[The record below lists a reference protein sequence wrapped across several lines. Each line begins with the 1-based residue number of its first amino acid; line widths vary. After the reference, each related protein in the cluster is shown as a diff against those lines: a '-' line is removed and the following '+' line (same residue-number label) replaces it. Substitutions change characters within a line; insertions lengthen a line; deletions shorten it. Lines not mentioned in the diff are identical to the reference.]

1 MKSIDQEILRIALP
15 SIVSNITVPLLGL
28 VDVAITGHL
37 GAAAYIGAIALGGMI
52 FNLVYWI
59 FGFLRMG
66 TSGLT
71 AQAYGKNQSLSKSP
85 LEGAVNTSEI
95 PSMGDLGGPLLWL
108 LRSQIIGLGIALALL
123 ILQVPIR
130 ELALL
135 IMQPSEEVRAF
146 TVTYFNICI
155 WGAPA
160 TLGLFGLNGWFI
172 GMQNSRIPMMIAIT
186 QNVVNIVASLC
197 FVFGLGM
204 KVEGVALGTFIAQ
217 WCGFLM
223 GALLCLRFNKKNNN
237 TFRIS
242 GKIFEREA
250 MLRFFSVNRDIFF
263 RTICMVCVM
272 MFFTSAGSWQGEVI
286 LAVNTLLMQL
296 YLLVSYIMDGF
307 ANAGEALSGKYFGAG
322 NRLALHGTIYRLFFW
337 GFLMALAFTVV
348 YVLGG
353 KPFLGL
359 LTNEPSVVAASSD
372 YVWWAY
378 LIPFVS
384 TSAFMWDGI
393 FIGLTAS
400 RQMFQSMLVAS
411 ITFFILYYLFHTT
424 FGNHGL
430 WLAFLSFLFVRGVVQ
445 TILYRIDKIG
455 FGHTV

>member
-1 MKSIDQEILRIALP
+1 MKSTDREILHIALP

-37 GAAAYIGAIALGGMI
+37 GSAAYIGAIALGGML
-52 FNLVYWI
+52 FNVVYWI

-71 AQAYGKNQSLSKSP
+71 AQALGAGKR
-85 LEGAVNTSEI
+85 EETIE
-95 PSMGDLGGPLLWL
+95 WL
-108 LRSQIIGLGIALALL
+108 LRSQTIGLGIAVALL
-123 ILQVPIR
+123 LLQVPIR

-135 IMQPSEEVRAF
+135 VMQPTEEVRAF

-172 GMQNSRIPMMIAIT
+172 GMQNSRVPMAIAIT
-186 QNVVNIVASLC
+186 QNVVNILASLC

-204 KVEGVALGTFIAQ
+204 KVEGVALGTLIAQ

-223 GALLCLRFNKKNNN
+223 GAFLCWRYVDMSLCRVFKGWKVSWKSL
-237 TFRIS
+237 FDRQS
-242 GKIFEREA
+242 
-250 MLRFFSVNRDIFF
+250 MLRFFEVNRDIFF
-263 RTICMVCVM
+263 RTICIVSVM
-272 MFFTSAGSWQGEVI
+272 LFFTSAGSWQGEVI

-296 YLLVSYIMDGF
+296 YLLVSYVMDGF
-307 ANAGEALSGKYFGAG
+307 ANAGEALSGKYYGAG
-322 NRLALHGTIYRLFFW
+322 DRSSLRLTVRRLFVW
-337 GFLMALAFTVV
+337 ATLMATGFTVV

-359 LTNEPSVVAASSD
+359 LTDEPSVVEASAD

-384 TSAFMWDGI
+384 MGAFMWDGI

-400 RQMFQSMLVAS
+400 RQMLQSMFAAAV
-411 ITFFILYYLFHTT
+411 TFFVLYYQLHPSM
-424 FGNHGL
+424 GNHGL
-430 WLAFLSFLFVRGVVQ
+430 WAAFLAFLLVRGGVQ
-445 TILYRIDKIG
+445 TWLYRRGI
-455 FGHTV
+455 

>member
-1 MKSIDQEILRIALP
+1 MKSTDREILHIALP

-37 GAAAYIGAIALGGMI
+37 GSAAYIGAIALGGML
-52 FNLVYWI
+52 FNVVYWI

-71 AQAYGKNQSLSKSP
+71 AQVLGAGKR
-85 LEGAVNTSEI
+85 EETAE
-95 PSMGDLGGPLLWL
+95 WL
-108 LRSQIIGLGIALALL
+108 LRSQTIGMGIAVALL
-123 ILQVPIR
+123 LLQVPIR

-135 IMQPSEEVRAF
+135 VMQPTEEVRAF

-172 GMQNSRIPMMIAIT
+172 GMQNSRVPMAIAIT
-186 QNVVNIVASLC
+186 QNVVNILASLC

-204 KVEGVALGTFIAQ
+204 KVEGVALGTLIAQ

-223 GALLCLRFNKKNNN
+223 GLFLCLRYVDLSLCRVFKGWKV
-237 TFRIS
+237 S
-242 GKIFEREA
+242 GKSLFDRQS
-250 MLRFFSVNRDIFF
+250 MLRFFEVNRDIFF
-263 RTICMVCVM
+263 RTICIVSVM
-272 MFFTSAGSWQGEVI
+272 LFFTSAGSWQGEVI

-296 YLLVSYIMDGF
+296 YLLVSYVMDGF
-307 ANAGEALSGKYFGAG
+307 ANAGEALSGKYYGAG
-322 NRLALHGTIYRLFFW
+322 DRSSLRLTVRRLFVW
-337 GFLMALAFTVV
+337 ATLMATGFTVV
-348 YVLGG
+348 YVFGG

-359 LTNEPSVVAASSD
+359 LTDEPSVVEASAD

-384 TSAFMWDGI
+384 MGAFMWDGI

-400 RQMFQSMLVAS
+400 RQMLQSMFAAAV
-411 ITFFILYYLFHTT
+411 TFFVLYYLLHPSL
-424 FGNHGL
+424 GNHGL
-430 WLAFLSFLFVRGVVQ
+430 WAAFLAFLLVRGGVQ
-445 TILYRIDKIG
+445 TWLYRRGI
-455 FGHTV
+455 

>member
-1 MKSIDQEILRIALP
+1 MKSIDREILHIALP

-37 GAAAYIGAIALGGMI
+37 GSAAYIGAIALGGML
-52 FNLVYWI
+52 FNVVYWI

-71 AQAYGKNQSLSKSP
+71 AQALGAGKQEETMS
-85 LEGAVNTSEI
+85 
-95 PSMGDLGGPLLWL
+95 WL
-108 LRSQIIGLGIALALL
+108 LRSQTIGLGIAVALL
-123 ILQVPIR
+123 LFQVPIR

-135 IMQPSEEVRAF
+135 VMQPTEEVRAF

-172 GMQNSRIPMMIAIT
+172 GMQNSRVPMAIAIT
-186 QNVVNIVASLC
+186 QNVVNIMASLC

-204 KVEGVALGTFIAQ
+204 KVEGVALGTLIAQ

-223 GALLCLRFNKKNNN
+223 GAFLCWRYVDVSLCRVFKGWKV
-237 TFRIS
+237 S
-242 GKIFEREA
+242 GKRLFDRQS
-250 MLRFFSVNRDIFF
+250 MLRFFEVNRDIFF
-263 RTICMVCVM
+263 RTICIVSVM
-272 MFFTSAGSWQGEVI
+272 LFFTSAGSWQGEVI

-296 YLLVSYIMDGF
+296 YLLVSYVMDGF
-307 ANAGEALSGKYFGAG
+307 ANAGEALSGKYYGAG
-322 NRLALHGTIYRLFFW
+322 DRSSLRLTVRRLFVW
-337 GFLMALAFTVV
+337 ATLMATGFTVV

-359 LTNEPSVVAASSD
+359 LTDEPSVVEASAD

-384 TSAFMWDGI
+384 MGAFMWDGI

-400 RQMFQSMLVAS
+400 RQMLQSMFAAAV
-411 ITFFILYYLFHTT
+411 TFFVLYYLLHPSLS
-424 FGNHGL
+424 NHGL
-430 WLAFLSFLFVRGVVQ
+430 WAAFLAFLLVRGGVQ
-445 TILYRIDKIG
+445 TWLYRRGI
-455 FGHTV
+455 

>member
-1 MKSIDQEILRIALP
+1 MKSIDREILHIALP

-37 GAAAYIGAIALGGMI
+37 GSAAYIGAIALGGML
-52 FNLVYWI
+52 FNVVYWI

-71 AQAYGKNQSLSKSP
+71 AQALGAGKR
-85 LEGAVNTSEI
+85 EETVE
-95 PSMGDLGGPLLWL
+95 WL
-108 LRSQIIGLGIALALL
+108 LRSQTIGMGIAVALL
-123 ILQVPIR
+123 LLQVPIR

-135 IMQPSEEVRAF
+135 VMQPTEEVRAF

-172 GMQNSRIPMMIAIT
+172 GMQNSRVPMAIAIT
-186 QNVVNIVASLC
+186 QNVVNILASLC

-204 KVEGVALGTFIAQ
+204 KVEGVALGTLIAQ

-223 GALLCLRFNKKNNN
+223 GAFLCLRYVDLPLCRVFKGRKVSWKSL
-237 TFRIS
+237 FDRQS
-242 GKIFEREA
+242 
-250 MLRFFSVNRDIFF
+250 MLRFFEVNRDIFF
-263 RTICMVCVM
+263 RTICIVSVM
-272 MFFTSAGSWQGEVI
+272 LFFTSAGSWQGEVI

-296 YLLVSYIMDGF
+296 YLLVSYVMDGF
-307 ANAGEALSGKYFGAG
+307 ANAGEALSGKYYGAG
-322 NRLALHGTIYRLFFW
+322 DRSSLRLTVRRLFVW
-337 GFLMALAFTVV
+337 ATLMATGFTVV

-353 KPFLGL
+353 RPFLGL
-359 LTNEPSVVAASSD
+359 LTDEPSVVEASAD

-384 TSAFMWDGI
+384 MGAFMWDGI

-400 RQMFQSMLVAS
+400 RQMLQSMFAAAV
-411 ITFFILYYLFHTT
+411 TFFVLYYLLNPSLA
-424 FGNHGL
+424 NHGL
-430 WLAFLSFLFVRGVVQ
+430 WAAFLAFLLVRGGVQ
-445 TILYRIDKIG
+445 TWLYRRGI
-455 FGHTV
+455 

>member
-1 MKSIDQEILRIALP
+1 MKSTDREILHIALP

-37 GAAAYIGAIALGGMI
+37 GSAAYIGAIALGGML
-52 FNLVYWI
+52 FNVVYWI

-71 AQAYGKNQSLSKSP
+71 AQALGAGKR
-85 LEGAVNTSEI
+85 EETIE
-95 PSMGDLGGPLLWL
+95 WL
-108 LRSQIIGLGIALALL
+108 LRSQTIGMGIAVALL
-123 ILQVPIR
+123 LLQVPIR

-135 IMQPSEEVRAF
+135 VMQPTEEVRAF

-160 TLGLFGLNGWFI
+160 TLGLFGLNGWFF
-172 GMQNSRIPMMIAIT
+172 GMQNSRVPMAIAIT
-186 QNVVNIVASLC
+186 QNVVNILASLC

-204 KVEGVALGTFIAQ
+204 KVEGVALGTLIAQ

-223 GALLCLRFNKKNNN
+223 GAFLCLRYVDISLCRVFKGW
-237 TFRIS
+237 TVS
-242 GKIFEREA
+242 GKSLFDRQS
-250 MLRFFSVNRDIFF
+250 MLRFFEVNRDIFF
-263 RTICMVCVM
+263 RTICIVSVM
-272 MFFTSAGSWQGEVI
+272 LFFTSAGSWQGEVI

-296 YLLVSYIMDGF
+296 YLLVSYVMDGF
-307 ANAGEALSGKYFGAG
+307 ANAGEALSGKYYGAG
-322 NRLALHGTIYRLFFW
+322 DRSSLRLTVRRLFVW
-337 GFLMALAFTVV
+337 ATLMATGFTVV

-359 LTNEPSVVAASSD
+359 LTDEPSVVEASAD

-384 TSAFMWDGI
+384 MGAFMWDGI

-400 RQMFQSMLVAS
+400 RQMLQSMFAAAV
-411 ITFFILYYLFHTT
+411 TFFVLYYLLHPSL
-424 FGNHGL
+424 GNHGL
-430 WLAFLSFLFVRGVVQ
+430 WAAFLAFLLVRGGVQ
-445 TILYRIDKIG
+445 TWLYRRGI
-455 FGHTV
+455 

>member
-1 MKSIDQEILRIALP
+1 MKSTDREILHIVLP

-37 GAAAYIGAIALGGMI
+37 GSAAYIGAIALGGML
-52 FNLVYWI
+52 FNVVYWI

-71 AQAYGKNQSLSKSP
+71 AQALGAGKR
-85 LEGAVNTSEI
+85 EETVE
-95 PSMGDLGGPLLWL
+95 WL
-108 LRSQIIGLGIALALL
+108 LRSQTIGLGIAVALL
-123 ILQVPIR
+123 LLQVPIR

-135 IMQPSEEVRAF
+135 VMQPTEEVRAF

-172 GMQNSRIPMMIAIT
+172 GMQNSRVPMAIAIT
-186 QNVVNIVASLC
+186 QNVVNILASLC

-204 KVEGVALGTFIAQ
+204 KVEGVALGTLIAQ

-223 GALLCLRFNKKNNN
+223 GLFLCLRYVDLSLCRVFKGWKVSWKSL
-237 TFRIS
+237 FDRQS
-242 GKIFEREA
+242 
-250 MLRFFSVNRDIFF
+250 MLRFFEVNRDIFF
-263 RTICMVCVM
+263 RTICIVSVM
-272 MFFTSAGSWQGEVI
+272 LFFTSAGSWQGEVI

-296 YLLVSYIMDGF
+296 YLLVSYVMDGF
-307 ANAGEALSGKYFGAG
+307 ANAGEALSGKYYGAG
-322 NRLALHGTIYRLFFW
+322 DRSSLRLTVRRLFVW
-337 GFLMALAFTVV
+337 ATLMATGFTVV

-359 LTNEPSVVAASSD
+359 LTDEPSVVEASAD

-384 TSAFMWDGI
+384 MGAFMWDGI

-400 RQMFQSMLVAS
+400 RQMLQSMFAAAV
-411 ITFFILYYLFHTT
+411 TFFVLYYLLHPSL
-424 FGNHGL
+424 GNHGL
-430 WLAFLSFLFVRGVVQ
+430 WAAFLAFLLVRGGVQ
-445 TILYRIDKIG
+445 TWLYRRGI
-455 FGHTV
+455 

>member
-71 AQAYGKNQSLSKSP
+71 AQAYGKKSP
-85 LEGAVNTSEI
+85 YG
-95 PSMGDLGGPLLWL
+95 GDLGGLLLWL
-108 LRSQIIGLGIALALL
+108 FRSQVIGWGIALALL
-123 ILQVPIR
+123 LLQWPIR

-135 IMQPSEEVRAF
+135 IMQPTDEVRAL

-172 GMQNSRIPMMIAIT
+172 GMQNSRIPMVIAIT
-186 QNVVNIVASLC
+186 QNVVNIMASLC

-204 KVEGVALGTFIAQ
+204 KVEGVALGTLIAQ
-217 WCGFLM
+217 WCGYLM
-223 GALLCLRFNKKNNN
+223 GLFLCLCFVDKSL
-237 TFRIS
+237 FRI
-242 GKIFEREA
+242 FEGQTVSWKSLFDRES
-250 MLRFFSVNRDIFF
+250 MLRFFEVNRDIFF
-263 RTICMVCVM
+263 RTVCMVCVM

-296 YLLVSYIMDGF
+296 YLMVSYVMDGF
-307 ANAGEALSGKYFGAG
+307 ANAGEAMSGKYFGAG
-322 NRLALHGTIYRLFFW
+322 NRQSLRDTIRHIFIWGGTLAV
-337 GFLMALAFTVV
+337 AFTIV
-348 YVLGG
+348 YVVGG

-359 LTNEPSVVAASSD
+359 LTDEPSVVTASSD

-378 LIPFVS
+378 LMPLIS
-384 TSAFMWDGI
+384 MAAFMWDGI

-400 RQMFQSMLVAS
+400 RQMLQSMFVAAV
-411 ITFFILYYLFHTT
+411 TFFVLYYLLQPSL
-424 FGNHGL
+424 GNHGL
-430 WLAFLSFLFVRGVVQ
+430 WAAFLGFLFVRGLVQ
-445 TILYRIDKIG
+445 TMICPSMRRQIPDRHQG
-455 FGHTV
+455 

>member
-1 MKSIDQEILRIALP
+1 MKSTDREILHIALP

-37 GAAAYIGAIALGGMI
+37 GSAAYIGAIALGGML
-52 FNLVYWI
+52 FNVVYWI

-71 AQAYGKNQSLSKSP
+71 AQALGAGKR
-85 LEGAVNTSEI
+85 EETIE
-95 PSMGDLGGPLLWL
+95 WL
-108 LRSQIIGLGIALALL
+108 LRSQTIGLGIAVALL
-123 ILQVPIR
+123 LLQVPIR

-135 IMQPSEEVRAF
+135 VMQPTEEVRAF

-172 GMQNSRIPMMIAIT
+172 GMQNSRVPMAIAIT
-186 QNVVNIVASLC
+186 QNVVNILASLC

-204 KVEGVALGTFIAQ
+204 KVEGVALGTLIAQ

-223 GALLCLRFNKKNNN
+223 GAFLCWRYVDMSLCRVFKGWKVSWKSL
-237 TFRIS
+237 FDRQS
-242 GKIFEREA
+242 
-250 MLRFFSVNRDIFF
+250 MLRFFEVNRDIFF
-263 RTICMVCVM
+263 RTICIVSVM
-272 MFFTSAGSWQGEVI
+272 LFFTSAGSWQGEVI

-296 YLLVSYIMDGF
+296 YLLVSYVMDGF
-307 ANAGEALSGKYFGAG
+307 ANAGEALSGKYYGAG
-322 NRLALHGTIYRLFFW
+322 DRSSLRLTVRRLFVW
-337 GFLMALAFTVV
+337 ATLMATGFTVV

-353 KPFLGL
+353 RPFLGL
-359 LTNEPSVVAASSD
+359 LTDEPSVVEASAD

-384 TSAFMWDGI
+384 MGAFMWDGI

-400 RQMFQSMLVAS
+400 RQMLQSMFAAAV
-411 ITFFILYYLFHTT
+411 TFFVLYYLLHPSL
-424 FGNHGL
+424 GNHGL
-430 WLAFLSFLFVRGVVQ
+430 WAAFLAFLLVRGGVQ
-445 TILYRIDKIG
+445 TWLYRRGI
-455 FGHTV
+455 

>member
-1 MKSIDQEILRIALP
+1 MKSIDREILHIALP
-15 SIVSNITVPLLGL
+15 SIVSNISVPLLGL

-37 GAAAYIGAIALGGMI
+37 GSAAYIGAIALGGML
-52 FNLVYWI
+52 FNVVYWI

-71 AQAYGKNQSLSKSP
+71 AQALGAGKREETMS
-85 LEGAVNTSEI
+85 
-95 PSMGDLGGPLLWL
+95 WL
-108 LRSQIIGLGIALALL
+108 LRSQTIGMGIAVALL
-123 ILQVPIR
+123 LLQVPIR

-135 IMQPSEEVRAF
+135 VMQPTEEVRAF

-172 GMQNSRIPMMIAIT
+172 GMQNSRVPMAIAIT
-186 QNVVNIVASLC
+186 QNVVNILASLC

-204 KVEGVALGTFIAQ
+204 KVEGVALGTLIAQ

-223 GALLCLRFNKKNNN
+223 GLFLCLRYVDLSLCRVFKGWKV
-237 TFRIS
+237 S
-242 GKIFEREA
+242 GKSLFDRQS
-250 MLRFFSVNRDIFF
+250 MLRFFEVNRDIFF
-263 RTICMVCVM
+263 RTICIVSVM
-272 MFFTSAGSWQGEVI
+272 LFFTSAGSWQGEVI

-296 YLLVSYIMDGF
+296 YLLVSYVMDGF
-307 ANAGEALSGKYFGAG
+307 ANAGEALSGKYYGAG
-322 NRLALHGTIYRLFFW
+322 DRSSLRLTVRRLFVW
-337 GFLMALAFTVV
+337 ATLMATGFTVV

-359 LTNEPSVVAASSD
+359 LTDEPSVVEASAD

-384 TSAFMWDGI
+384 MGAFMWDGI

-400 RQMFQSMLVAS
+400 RQMLQSMFAAAV
-411 ITFFILYYLFHTT
+411 TFFVLYYLLHPSL
-424 FGNHGL
+424 GNHGL
-430 WLAFLSFLFVRGVVQ
+430 WAAFLAFLLVRGGVQ
-445 TILYRIDKIG
+445 TWLYRRGI
-455 FGHTV
+455 

>member
-1 MKSIDQEILRIALP
+1 MKSTDREILHIALP

-37 GAAAYIGAIALGGMI
+37 GSAAYIGAIALGGML
-52 FNLVYWI
+52 FNVVYWI

-71 AQAYGKNQSLSKSP
+71 AQALGAGKR
-85 LEGAVNTSEI
+85 EETIE
-95 PSMGDLGGPLLWL
+95 WL
-108 LRSQIIGLGIALALL
+108 LRSQTIGMGIAVALL
-123 ILQVPIR
+123 LLQVPIR

-135 IMQPSEEVRAF
+135 VMQPTEEVRAF

-172 GMQNSRIPMMIAIT
+172 GMQNSRVPMAIAIT
-186 QNVVNIVASLC
+186 QNVVNILASLC

-204 KVEGVALGTFIAQ
+204 KVEGVALGTLIAQ

-223 GALLCLRFNKKNNN
+223 GLFLCLRYVDISL
-237 TFRIS
+237 FRMFKGRAVS
-242 GKIFEREA
+242 GKSLFDRQS
-250 MLRFFSVNRDIFF
+250 MLRFFEVNRDIFF
-263 RTICMVCVM
+263 RTICIVSVM
-272 MFFTSAGSWQGEVI
+272 LFFTSAGSWQGEVI

-296 YLLVSYIMDGF
+296 YLLVSYVMDGF
-307 ANAGEALSGKYFGAG
+307 ANAGEALSGKYYGAG
-322 NRLALHGTIYRLFFW
+322 DRSSLRLTVRRLFVW
-337 GFLMALAFTVV
+337 ATLMATGFTVV

-359 LTNEPSVVAASSD
+359 LTDEPSVVEASAD

-384 TSAFMWDGI
+384 MGAFMWDGI

-400 RQMFQSMLVAS
+400 RQMLQSMFAAAV
-411 ITFFILYYLFHTT
+411 TFFVLYYLLHPSL
-424 FGNHGL
+424 GNHGL
-430 WLAFLSFLFVRGVVQ
+430 WAAFLAFLLVRGWVQ
-445 TILYRIDKIG
+445 TWLYRRGI
-455 FGHTV
+455 

>member
-1 MKSIDQEILRIALP
+1 MKSTDREILHIALP

-37 GAAAYIGAIALGGMI
+37 GSAAYIGAIALGGML
-52 FNLVYWI
+52 FNVVYWI

-71 AQAYGKNQSLSKSP
+71 AQALGAGKR
-85 LEGAVNTSEI
+85 EETIE
-95 PSMGDLGGPLLWL
+95 WL
-108 LRSQIIGLGIALALL
+108 LRSQTIGMGIAVALL
-123 ILQVPIR
+123 LLQVPIR

-135 IMQPSEEVRAF
+135 VMQPTEEVRAF

-172 GMQNSRIPMMIAIT
+172 GMQNSRVPMAIAIT
-186 QNVVNIVASLC
+186 QNVVNILASLC

-204 KVEGVALGTFIAQ
+204 KVEGVALGTLIAQ

-223 GALLCLRFNKKNNN
+223 GAFLCLRYVDLPLCRVLKGWKVSWKSLFD
-237 TFRIS
+237 RQS
-242 GKIFEREA
+242 
-250 MLRFFSVNRDIFF
+250 MLRFFEVNRDIFF
-263 RTICMVCVM
+263 RTICIVSVM
-272 MFFTSAGSWQGEVI
+272 LFFTSAGSWQGEVI

-296 YLLVSYIMDGF
+296 YLLVSYVMDGF
-307 ANAGEALSGKYFGAG
+307 ANAGEALSGKYYGAG
-322 NRLALHGTIYRLFFW
+322 DRSSLRLTVRRLFVW
-337 GFLMALAFTVV
+337 AMMMATGFTVV

-353 KPFLGL
+353 RPFLGL
-359 LTNEPSVVAASSD
+359 LTDEPSVVEASAD

-378 LIPFVS
+378 LLPFVS
-384 TSAFMWDGI
+384 MGAFMWDGI

-400 RQMFQSMLVAS
+400 RQMLQSMFVAAV
-411 ITFFILYYLFHTT
+411 TFFVLYYLLHPSL
-424 FGNHGL
+424 GNHGL
-430 WLAFLSFLFVRGVVQ
+430 WAAFLAFLLVRGGVQ
-445 TILYRIDKIG
+445 TWLYRRGI
-455 FGHTV
+455 

>member
-1 MKSIDQEILRIALP
+1 MKSIDREILHIALP

-37 GAAAYIGAIALGGMI
+37 GSAAYIGAIALGGML
-52 FNLVYWI
+52 FNVVYWI

-71 AQAYGKNQSLSKSP
+71 AQALGAGKR
-85 LEGAVNTSEI
+85 EET
-95 PSMGDLGGPLLWL
+95 MRWL
-108 LRSQIIGLGIALALL
+108 LRSQAIGMGIAVALL
-123 ILQVPIR
+123 LLQVPIR

-135 IMQPSEEVRAF
+135 VMQPTAEVRAF

-160 TLGLFGLNGWFI
+160 MLGLFGLNGWFI
-172 GMQNSRIPMMIAIT
+172 GMQNSRVPMAIAIT
-186 QNVVNIVASLC
+186 QNVVNILASLC

-204 KVEGVALGTFIAQ
+204 KVEGVALGTLIAQ

-223 GALLCLRFNKKNNN
+223 GLFLC
-237 TFRIS
+237 FRYADLS
-242 GKIFEREA
+242 LCRVFKGRTDFGKSLFDRQS
-250 MLRFFSVNRDIFF
+250 MLRFFEVNRDIFF
-263 RTICMVCVM
+263 RTICIVSVM
-272 MFFTSAGSWQGEVI
+272 LFFTSAGSWQGEVI

-307 ANAGEALSGKYFGAG
+307 ANAGEALSGKYYGAG
-322 NRLALHGTIYRLFFW
+322 DRSSLQLTVRRMFVWATM
-337 GFLMALAFTVV
+337 MATGFTVV

-359 LTNEPSVVAASSD
+359 LTDEPSVVEASAE

-384 TSAFMWDGI
+384 MGAFMWDGI

-400 RQMFQSMLVAS
+400 RQMLQSMFVAAV
-411 ITFFILYYLFHTT
+411 TFFVLYYLLHPHL
-424 FGNHGL
+424 GNHGL
-430 WLAFLSFLFVRGVVQ
+430 WAAFLAFLLVRGGVQ
-445 TILYRIDKIG
+445 AWLYRRGI
-455 FGHTV
+455 

>member
-1 MKSIDQEILRIALP
+1 MKSTDREILHIALP

-37 GAAAYIGAIALGGMI
+37 GSAAYIGAIALGGML
-52 FNLVYWI
+52 FNVVYWI

-71 AQAYGKNQSLSKSP
+71 AQALGAGKR
-85 LEGAVNTSEI
+85 EETIE
-95 PSMGDLGGPLLWL
+95 WL
-108 LRSQIIGLGIALALL
+108 LRSQTIGLGIAVALL
-123 ILQVPIR
+123 LLQVPIR

-135 IMQPSEEVRAF
+135 VMQPTEEVRAF

-172 GMQNSRIPMMIAIT
+172 GMQNSRVPMAIAIT
-186 QNVVNIVASLC
+186 QNVVNILASLC

-204 KVEGVALGTFIAQ
+204 KVEGVALGTLIAQ

-223 GALLCLRFNKKNNN
+223 GAFLCLRYVDLPLCRVFKDWKVSWKSL
-237 TFRIS
+237 FDRQS
-242 GKIFEREA
+242 
-250 MLRFFSVNRDIFF
+250 MLRFFEVNRDIFF
-263 RTICMVCVM
+263 RTICIVSVM
-272 MFFTSAGSWQGEVI
+272 LFFTSAGSWQGEVI

-296 YLLVSYIMDGF
+296 YLLVSYVMDGF
-307 ANAGEALSGKYFGAG
+307 ANAGEALSGKYYGAG
-322 NRLALHGTIYRLFFW
+322 DRSSLRLTVRRLFVW
-337 GFLMALAFTVV
+337 ATLMATGFTVV

-359 LTNEPSVVAASSD
+359 LTDEPSVVEASAD

-384 TSAFMWDGI
+384 MGAFMWDGI

-400 RQMFQSMLVAS
+400 RQMLQSMFAAAV
-411 ITFFILYYLFHTT
+411 TFFVLYYLLHPSL
-424 FGNHGL
+424 GNHGL
-430 WLAFLSFLFVRGVVQ
+430 WAAFLAFLLVRGGVQ
-445 TILYRIDKIG
+445 TWLYRRGI
-455 FGHTV
+455 

>member
-1 MKSIDQEILRIALP
+1 MKSTDREILHIALP

-37 GAAAYIGAIALGGMI
+37 GSAAYIGAIALGGML
-52 FNLVYWI
+52 FNVVYWI

-71 AQAYGKNQSLSKSP
+71 AQALGAGKR
-85 LEGAVNTSEI
+85 EETIE
-95 PSMGDLGGPLLWL
+95 WL
-108 LRSQIIGLGIALALL
+108 LRSQTIGMGIAVALL
-123 ILQVPIR
+123 LLQVPIR

-135 IMQPSEEVRAF
+135 VMQPTEEVRAF

-172 GMQNSRIPMMIAIT
+172 GMQNSRVPMAIAIT
-186 QNVVNIVASLC
+186 QNV
-197 FVFGLGM
+197 
-204 KVEGVALGTFIAQ
+204 GVALGTLIAQ

-223 GALLCLRFNKKNNN
+223 GVFLCLRYVDMSLCRVFKGWKVSWKRL
-237 TFRIS
+237 FDRQS
-242 GKIFEREA
+242 
-250 MLRFFSVNRDIFF
+250 MLRFFEVNRDIFL
-263 RTICMVCVM
+263 RTICIVSVM
-272 MFFTSAGSWQGEVI
+272 LFFTSAGSWQGEVI

-296 YLLVSYIMDGF
+296 YLLVSYVMDGF
-307 ANAGEALSGKYFGAG
+307 ANAGEALSGKYYGAG
-322 NRLALHGTIYRLFFW
+322 DRSSLRLTVRRLFVW
-337 GFLMALAFTVV
+337 ATLMATGFTVV

-359 LTNEPSVVAASSD
+359 LTDEPSVVEASAD

-384 TSAFMWDGI
+384 MGAFMWDGI

-400 RQMFQSMLVAS
+400 RQMLQSMFAAAV
-411 ITFFILYYLFHTT
+411 TFFVLYYLLHPSL
-424 FGNHGL
+424 GNHGL
-430 WLAFLSFLFVRGVVQ
+430 WAAFLAFLLVRGGVQ
-445 TILYRIDKIG
+445 TWLYRRGI
-455 FGHTV
+455 

>member
-1 MKSIDQEILRIALP
+1 MKSTDREILHIALP

-37 GAAAYIGAIALGGMI
+37 GSAAYIGAIALGGML
-52 FNLVYWI
+52 FNVVYWI

-71 AQAYGKNQSLSKSP
+71 AQALGAGKR
-85 LEGAVNTSEI
+85 EETIE
-95 PSMGDLGGPLLWL
+95 WL
-108 LRSQIIGLGIALALL
+108 LRSQTIGMGIAVALL
-123 ILQVPIR
+123 LLQVPIR

-135 IMQPSEEVRAF
+135 VMQPTEEVRAF

-172 GMQNSRIPMMIAIT
+172 GMQNSRVPMAIAIT
-186 QNVVNIVASLC
+186 QNVVNILASLC

-204 KVEGVALGTFIAQ
+204 KVEGVALGTLIAQ

-223 GALLCLRFNKKNNN
+223 GVFLCLRYVDLSLCRVFKGWKVSWKSL
-237 TFRIS
+237 FDRQS
-242 GKIFEREA
+242 
-250 MLRFFSVNRDIFF
+250 MLRFFEVNRDIFF
-263 RTICMVCVM
+263 RTICIVSVM
-272 MFFTSAGSWQGEVI
+272 LFFTSAGSWQGEVI

-296 YLLVSYIMDGF
+296 YLLVSYVMDGF
-307 ANAGEALSGKYFGAG
+307 ANAGEALSGKYYGAG
-322 NRLALHGTIYRLFFW
+322 DRSSLRLTVRRLFVW
-337 GFLMALAFTVV
+337 ATLMATGFTVV

-359 LTNEPSVVAASSD
+359 LTDEPSVVEASAD

-384 TSAFMWDGI
+384 MGAFMWDGI

-400 RQMFQSMLVAS
+400 RQMLQSMFAAAV
-411 ITFFILYYLFHTT
+411 TFFVLYYLLHPSL
-424 FGNHGL
+424 GNHGL
-430 WLAFLSFLFVRGVVQ
+430 WAAFLAFLLVRGGVQ
-445 TILYRIDKIG
+445 TWLYRRGI
-455 FGHTV
+455 

>member
-1 MKSIDQEILRIALP
+1 MKSIDREILHIALP

-37 GAAAYIGAIALGGMI
+37 GSAAYIGAIALGGML
-52 FNLVYWI
+52 FNVVYWI

-66 TSGLT
+66 SSGLT
-71 AQAYGKNQSLSKSP
+71 AQALGAGKR
-85 LEGAVNTSEI
+85 EEAIE
-95 PSMGDLGGPLLWL
+95 WL
-108 LRSQIIGLGIALALL
+108 LRSQTIGMGISVALL
-123 ILQVPIR
+123 LLQVPIR

-135 IMQPSEEVRAF
+135 VMQPTEEVRAF

-172 GMQNSRIPMMIAIT
+172 GMQNSRVPMAIAIT
-186 QNVVNIVASLC
+186 QNVVNILASLC

-204 KVEGVALGTFIAQ
+204 KVEGVALGTLIAQ

-223 GALLCLRFNKKNNN
+223 GVFLCLRYVDLSLCRVFKGWKV
-237 TFRIS
+237 S
-242 GKIFEREA
+242 GKSLFDRQS
-250 MLRFFSVNRDIFF
+250 MLRFFEVNRDIFF
-263 RTICMVCVM
+263 RTICIVSVM
-272 MFFTSAGSWQGEVI
+272 LFFTSAGSWQGEVI

-296 YLLVSYIMDGF
+296 YLLVSYVMDGF
-307 ANAGEALSGKYFGAG
+307 ANAGEALSGKYYGADD
-322 NRLALHGTIYRLFFW
+322 RSSLQLTIRRLFVW
-337 GFLMALAFTVV
+337 AMMMATGFTVV

-359 LTNEPSVVAASSD
+359 LTDEPSVVEASAD

-384 TSAFMWDGI
+384 MGAFMWDGI

-400 RQMFQSMLVAS
+400 RQMLQSMFAAAV
-411 ITFFILYYLFHTT
+411 TFFVLYYLLHPSL
-424 FGNHGL
+424 GNHGL
-430 WLAFLSFLFVRGVVQ
+430 WAAFLAFLLVRGVVQ
-445 TILYRIDKIG
+445 TWLYRRGI
-455 FGHTV
+455 

>member
-1 MKSIDQEILRIALP
+1 MKSTDREILHIALP

-37 GAAAYIGAIALGGMI
+37 GSAAYIGAIALGGML
-52 FNLVYWI
+52 FNVVYWI

-71 AQAYGKNQSLSKSP
+71 AQALGAGKR
-85 LEGAVNTSEI
+85 EETIE
-95 PSMGDLGGPLLWL
+95 WL
-108 LRSQIIGLGIALALL
+108 LRSQTIGLGIAVALL
-123 ILQVPIR
+123 LLQVPIR

-135 IMQPSEEVRAF
+135 VMQPTEEVRAF

-172 GMQNSRIPMMIAIT
+172 GMQNSRVPMAIAIT
-186 QNVVNIVASLC
+186 QNVVNILASLC

-204 KVEGVALGTFIAQ
+204 KVEGVALGTLIAQ

-223 GALLCLRFNKKNNN
+223 GVILCLRYVDMSL
-237 TFRIS
+237 FRLFKGRTVS
-242 GKIFEREA
+242 GKSLFDRQS
-250 MLRFFSVNRDIFF
+250 MLRFFEVNRDIFF
-263 RTICMVCVM
+263 RTICIVSVM
-272 MFFTSAGSWQGEVI
+272 LFFTSAGSWQGEVI

-296 YLLVSYIMDGF
+296 YLLVSYVMDGF
-307 ANAGEALSGKYFGAG
+307 ANAGEALSGKYYGAG
-322 NRLALHGTIYRLFFW
+322 DRSSLRLTVRRLFVW
-337 GFLMALAFTVV
+337 ATLMATGFTVV

-359 LTNEPSVVAASSD
+359 LTDEPSVVEASAD

-384 TSAFMWDGI
+384 MGAFMWDGI

-400 RQMFQSMLVAS
+400 RQMLQSMFAAAV
-411 ITFFILYYLFHTT
+411 TFFVLYYLLHPSL
-424 FGNHGL
+424 GNHGL
-430 WLAFLSFLFVRGVVQ
+430 WAAFLAFLLVRGGVQ
-445 TILYRIDKIG
+445 TWLYRRGI
-455 FGHTV
+455 

>member
-1 MKSIDQEILRIALP
+1 MKSIDREILHIALP

-37 GAAAYIGAIALGGMI
+37 GSAAYIGAIALGGML
-52 FNLVYWI
+52 FNVVYWI

-71 AQAYGKNQSLSKSP
+71 AQALGAGKR
-85 LEGAVNTSEI
+85 EETIE
-95 PSMGDLGGPLLWL
+95 WL
-108 LRSQIIGLGIALALL
+108 LRSQTIGLGIAVALL
-123 ILQVPIR
+123 LLQVPIR

-135 IMQPSEEVRAF
+135 VMQPTEEVRAF

-160 TLGLFGLNGWFI
+160 TLGLFGLSGWFI
-172 GMQNSRIPMMIAIT
+172 GMQNSRVPMAIAIT
-186 QNVVNIVASLC
+186 QNVVNILASLC

-204 KVEGVALGTFIAQ
+204 KVEGVALGTLIAQ

-223 GALLCLRFNKKNNN
+223 GVFLCLRYVDMSLCRVFKGWKVSWKSL
-237 TFRIS
+237 FDRQS
-242 GKIFEREA
+242 
-250 MLRFFSVNRDIFF
+250 MLRFFEVNRDIFF
-263 RTICMVCVM
+263 RTICIVSVM
-272 MFFTSAGSWQGEVI
+272 LFFTSAGSWQGEVI

-296 YLLVSYIMDGF
+296 YLLVSYVMDGF
-307 ANAGEALSGKYFGAG
+307 ANAGEALSGKYYGAG
-322 NRLALHGTIYRLFFW
+322 DRSSLRLTVRRLFVW
-337 GFLMALAFTVV
+337 ATLMATGFTVV

-359 LTNEPSVVAASSD
+359 LTDEPSVVEASAD

-384 TSAFMWDGI
+384 MGAFMWDGI

-400 RQMFQSMLVAS
+400 RQMLQSMFAAAV
-411 ITFFILYYLFHTT
+411 TFFVLYYLLHPSL
-424 FGNHGL
+424 GNHGL
-430 WLAFLSFLFVRGVVQ
+430 WAAFLAFLLVRGGVQ
-445 TILYRIDKIG
+445 TWLYRRGI
-455 FGHTV
+455 

>member
-1 MKSIDQEILRIALP
+1 MKSIDREILHIALP

-37 GAAAYIGAIALGGMI
+37 GSAAYIGAIALGGML
-52 FNLVYWI
+52 FNVVYWI

-71 AQAYGKNQSLSKSP
+71 AQALGAGKR
-85 LEGAVNTSEI
+85 EETIE
-95 PSMGDLGGPLLWL
+95 WL
-108 LRSQIIGLGIALALL
+108 LRSQTIGMGIAVALL
-123 ILQVPIR
+123 LLQVPIR

-135 IMQPSEEVRAF
+135 VMQPTEEVRAF

-172 GMQNSRIPMMIAIT
+172 GMQNSRVPMAIAIT
-186 QNVVNIVASLC
+186 QNVVNILASLC

-204 KVEGVALGTFIAQ
+204 KVEGVALGTLIAQ

-223 GALLCLRFNKKNNN
+223 GAFLCLRYVDLPLCRVFKGWTVSWKSL
-237 TFRIS
+237 FDRQS
-242 GKIFEREA
+242 
-250 MLRFFSVNRDIFF
+250 MLRFFEVNRDIFF
-263 RTICMVCVM
+263 RTICIVSVM
-272 MFFTSAGSWQGEVI
+272 LFFTSAGSWQGEVI

-296 YLLVSYIMDGF
+296 YLLVSYVMDGF
-307 ANAGEALSGKYFGAG
+307 ANAGEALSGKYYGAG
-322 NRLALHGTIYRLFFW
+322 DRSSLRLTVRRLFVW
-337 GFLMALAFTVV
+337 ATMMATGFTVV

-353 KPFLGL
+353 RPFLGL
-359 LTNEPSVVAASSD
+359 LTDEPSVVEASAD

-384 TSAFMWDGI
+384 MGAFMWDGI

-400 RQMFQSMLVAS
+400 RQMLQSMFAAAV
-411 ITFFILYYLFHTT
+411 TFFVLYYLLHPSL
-424 FGNHGL
+424 GNHGL
-430 WLAFLSFLFVRGVVQ
+430 WAAFLAFLLVRGGVQ
-445 TILYRIDKIG
+445 TWLYRRGI
-455 FGHTV
+455 

>member
-1 MKSIDQEILRIALP
+1 MKPIDKEILSIALP

-37 GAAAYIGAIALGGMI
+37 GSAAYIGAIALGGML
-52 FNLVYWI
+52 FNVVYWI

-71 AQAYGKNQSLSKSP
+71 AQALGAGKR
-85 LEGAVNTSEI
+85 EETAE
-95 PSMGDLGGPLLWL
+95 WL
-108 LRSQIIGLGIALALL
+108 LRSQTIGMGIAVALL
-123 ILQVPIR
+123 LLQVPIR

-135 IMQPSEEVRAF
+135 VMQPTEEVRAF

-172 GMQNSRIPMMIAIT
+172 GMQNSRVPMAIAIT
-186 QNVVNIVASLC
+186 QNVVNILASLC

-204 KVEGVALGTFIAQ
+204 KVEGVALGTLIAQ

-223 GALLCLRFNKKNNN
+223 GAFLCLRYVDLPLCRVFKGW
-237 TFRIS
+237 TVS
-242 GKIFEREA
+242 GKSLFDRQS
-250 MLRFFSVNRDIFF
+250 MLRFFEVNRDIFF
-263 RTICMVCVM
+263 RTICIVSVM
-272 MFFTSAGSWQGEVI
+272 LFFTSAGSWQGEVI

-296 YLLVSYIMDGF
+296 YLLVSYVMDGF
-307 ANAGEALSGKYFGAG
+307 ANAGEALSGKYYGAG
-322 NRLALHGTIYRLFFW
+322 DRSSLRLTVRRLFVW
-337 GFLMALAFTVV
+337 ATLMATGFTVV

-359 LTNEPSVVAASSD
+359 LTDEPSVVEASAD

-384 TSAFMWDGI
+384 MGAFMWDGI

-400 RQMFQSMLVAS
+400 RQMLQSMFAAAV
-411 ITFFILYYLFHTT
+411 TFFVLYYLLHPSL
-424 FGNHGL
+424 GNHGL
-430 WLAFLSFLFVRGVVQ
+430 WAAFLAFLLVRGGVQ
-445 TILYRIDKIG
+445 TWLYRRGI
-455 FGHTV
+455 

>member
-1 MKSIDQEILRIALP
+1 MKSIDREILHIALP

-37 GAAAYIGAIALGGMI
+37 GSAAYIGAIALGGML
-52 FNLVYWI
+52 FNVVYWI

-71 AQAYGKNQSLSKSP
+71 AQALGAGKR
-85 LEGAVNTSEI
+85 EETIE
-95 PSMGDLGGPLLWL
+95 WL
-108 LRSQIIGLGIALALL
+108 LRSQTIGMGIAVALL
-123 ILQVPIR
+123 LLQVPIR

-135 IMQPSEEVRAF
+135 VMQPTEEVRAF

-172 GMQNSRIPMMIAIT
+172 GMQNSRVPMAIAIT
-186 QNVVNIVASLC
+186 QNVVNILASLC

-204 KVEGVALGTFIAQ
+204 KVEGVALGTLIAQ

-223 GALLCLRFNKKNNN
+223 GAFMCWRYVDVSLCRVFKGWKV
-237 TFRIS
+237 S
-242 GKIFEREA
+242 GKSLFDRQS
-250 MLRFFSVNRDIFF
+250 MLRFFEVNRDIFF
-263 RTICMVCVM
+263 RTICIVSVM
-272 MFFTSAGSWQGEVI
+272 LFFTSAGSWQGEVI

-296 YLLVSYIMDGF
+296 YLLVSYVMDGF
-307 ANAGEALSGKYFGAG
+307 ANAGEALSGKYYGAG
-322 NRLALHGTIYRLFFW
+322 DRSSLRLTVRRLFVW
-337 GFLMALAFTVV
+337 ATLMATGFTVV
-348 YVLGG
+348 YVFWG

-359 LTNEPSVVAASSD
+359 LTDEPSVVEASAD

-384 TSAFMWDGI
+384 MGAFMWDGI

-400 RQMFQSMLVAS
+400 RQMLQSMFAAAV
-411 ITFFILYYLFHTT
+411 TFFVLYYLLHPSL
-424 FGNHGL
+424 GNHGL
-430 WLAFLSFLFVRGVVQ
+430 WAAFLAFLLVRGGVQ
-445 TILYRIDKIG
+445 TWLYRRGI
-455 FGHTV
+455 

>member
-1 MKSIDQEILRIALP
+1 MKSIDREILHIALP

-37 GAAAYIGAIALGGMI
+37 GSAAYIGAIALGGML
-52 FNLVYWI
+52 FNVVYWI

-71 AQAYGKNQSLSKSP
+71 AQALGAGKR
-85 LEGAVNTSEI
+85 EETIE
-95 PSMGDLGGPLLWL
+95 WL
-108 LRSQIIGLGIALALL
+108 LRSQTIGMGIAVALL
-123 ILQVPIR
+123 LLQVPIR

-135 IMQPSEEVRAF
+135 VMQPTEEVRAF

-172 GMQNSRIPMMIAIT
+172 GMQNSRVPMAIAIT
-186 QNVVNIVASLC
+186 QNVVNILASLC

-204 KVEGVALGTFIAQ
+204 KVEGVALGTLIAQ

-223 GALLCLRFNKKNNN
+223 GLFLCLRYVDMSLCRVFKGWKVSWKSL
-237 TFRIS
+237 FDRQS
-242 GKIFEREA
+242 
-250 MLRFFSVNRDIFF
+250 MLRFFEVNRDIFF
-263 RTICMVCVM
+263 RTICIVSVM
-272 MFFTSAGSWQGEVI
+272 LFFTSAGSWQGEVI

-296 YLLVSYIMDGF
+296 YLLVSYVMDGF
-307 ANAGEALSGKYFGAG
+307 ANAGEALSGKYYGAG
-322 NRLALHGTIYRLFFW
+322 DRFSLRLTVRRLFVW
-337 GFLMALAFTVV
+337 ATLMATGFTAV
-348 YVLGG
+348 YVFGG
-353 KPFLGL
+353 RPFLGL
-359 LTNEPSVVAASSD
+359 LTDEPSVVEASAD

-384 TSAFMWDGI
+384 MGAFMWDGI

-400 RQMFQSMLVAS
+400 RQMLQSMFAAAV
-411 ITFFILYYLFHTT
+411 TFFVLYYLLYPSL
-424 FGNHGL
+424 GNHGL
-430 WLAFLSFLFVRGVVQ
+430 WAAFLAFLLVRGGVQ
-445 TILYRIDKIG
+445 TWLYRRGI
-455 FGHTV
+455 

>member
-1 MKSIDQEILRIALP
+1 MKPINREILHIALP

-37 GAAAYIGAIALGGMI
+37 GSAAYVGAIAIGGML
-52 FNLVYWI
+52 FNVVYWI
-59 FGFLRMG
+59 FAFLRMG

-71 AQAYGKNQSLSKSP
+71 SQALGAGKHEDTL
-85 LEGAVNTSEI
+85 
-95 PSMGDLGGPLLWL
+95 MWL
-108 LRSQIIGLGIALALL
+108 LRSQVLGLSIALLL
-123 ILQVPIR
+123 LLLQVPIR

-135 IMQPSEEVRAF
+135 VMQPTEEIR
-146 TVTYFNICI
+146 TLTITYYNICI

-172 GMQNSRIPMMIAIT
+172 GMQNSKIPMAIAIT
-186 QNVVNIVASLC
+186 QNVVNILASLC

-204 KVEGVALGTFIAQ
+204 KVEGVACGTLIAQ
-217 WCGFLM
+217 WSGFLM
-223 GALLCLRFNKKNNN
+223 GIFLCWHFIGKPRIGFEKNFANIGRSISRKKL
-237 TFRIS
+237 FYRQS
-242 GKIFEREA
+242 
-250 MLRFFSVNRDIFF
+250 MSRFFEVNRDIFF

-272 MFFTSAGSWQGEVI
+272 LFFTSAGSWQGEVI

-307 ANAGEALSGKYFGAG
+307 ANAGEAMSGKYYGAG
-322 NRLALHGTIYRLFFW
+322 DRGALQQTVRHLFGW
-337 GFLMALAFTVV
+337 GFLMATAFTLIYVV
-348 YVLGG
+348 GG

-359 LTNEPSVVAASSD
+359 LTDEPSVLKASAD

-384 TSAFMWDGI
+384 TGAFMWDGI

-400 RQMFQSMLVAS
+400 RQMLQSMFVAAV
-411 ITFFILYYLFHTT
+411 TFFVLYYLLRTPL
-424 FGNHGL
+424 GNHGL
-430 WLAFLSFLFVRGVVQ
+430 WTAFLGYMFVRGLVQ
-445 TILYRIDKIG
+445 TILYRREIKTDC
-455 FGHTV
+455 

>member
-1 MKSIDQEILRIALP
+1 MKSIDREILHIALP

-37 GAAAYIGAIALGGMI
+37 GSAAYIGAIALGGML
-52 FNLVYWI
+52 FNVVYWI
-59 FGFLRMG
+59 FCFLRMG

-71 AQAYGKNQSLSKSP
+71 AQALGAGKR
-85 LEGAVNTSEI
+85 EETIE
-95 PSMGDLGGPLLWL
+95 WL
-108 LRSQIIGLGIALALL
+108 LRSQTIGMGIAVALL
-123 ILQVPIR
+123 LLQVPIR

-135 IMQPSEEVRAF
+135 VMQPTEEVRAF

-172 GMQNSRIPMMIAIT
+172 GMQNSRVPMAIAIT
-186 QNVVNIVASLC
+186 QNVVNILASLC

-204 KVEGVALGTFIAQ
+204 KVEGVALGTLIAQ

-223 GALLCLRFNKKNNN
+223 GAFMCWRYVDVSLCRVFKGWKV
-237 TFRIS
+237 S
-242 GKIFEREA
+242 GKSLFDRQS
-250 MLRFFSVNRDIFF
+250 MLRFFEVNRDIFF
-263 RTICMVCVM
+263 RTICIVSVM
-272 MFFTSAGSWQGEVI
+272 LFFTSAGSWQGEVI

-296 YLLVSYIMDGF
+296 YLLVSYVMDGF
-307 ANAGEALSGKYFGAG
+307 ANAGEALSGKYYGAG
-322 NRLALHGTIYRLFFW
+322 DRSSLRLTVRRLFVW
-337 GFLMALAFTVV
+337 ATLMATGFTVV
-348 YVLGG
+348 YVFWG

-359 LTNEPSVVAASSD
+359 LTDEPSVVEASAD

-384 TSAFMWDGI
+384 MGAFMWDGI

-400 RQMFQSMLVAS
+400 RQMLQSMFAAAV
-411 ITFFILYYLFHTT
+411 TFFVLYYLLHPSL
-424 FGNHGL
+424 GNHGL
-430 WLAFLSFLFVRGVVQ
+430 WAAFLAFLLVRGGVQ
-445 TILYRIDKIG
+445 TWLYRRGI
-455 FGHTV
+455 

>member
-1 MKSIDQEILRIALP
+1 MKSIDREILHIALP

-37 GAAAYIGAIALGGMI
+37 GSAAYIGAIALGGML
-52 FNLVYWI
+52 FNVVYWI

-71 AQAYGKNQSLSKSP
+71 AQALGAGKR
-85 LEGAVNTSEI
+85 EETVE
-95 PSMGDLGGPLLWL
+95 WL
-108 LRSQIIGLGIALALL
+108 LRSQTIGMGIAVALL
-123 ILQVPIR
+123 LLQVPIR

-135 IMQPSEEVRAF
+135 VMQPTEEVRAF

-172 GMQNSRIPMMIAIT
+172 GMQNSRVPMAIAIT
-186 QNVVNIVASLC
+186 QNVVNILASLC

-204 KVEGVALGTFIAQ
+204 KVEGVALGTLIAQ

-223 GALLCLRFNKKNNN
+223 GLFLCWRYVDMSLCRVFKGWKVSWKSL
-237 TFRIS
+237 FDRQS
-242 GKIFEREA
+242 
-250 MLRFFSVNRDIFF
+250 MLRFFEVNRDIFF
-263 RTICMVCVM
+263 RTICIVSVM
-272 MFFTSAGSWQGEVI
+272 LFFTSAGSWQGEVI

-296 YLLVSYIMDGF
+296 YLLVSYVMDGF
-307 ANAGEALSGKYFGAG
+307 ANAGEALSGKYYGAG
-322 NRLALHGTIYRLFFW
+322 DRSSLRLTVRRLFVW
-337 GFLMALAFTVV
+337 ATLMATGFTVV

-359 LTNEPSVVAASSD
+359 LTDEPSVVEASAD

-384 TSAFMWDGI
+384 MGAFMWDGI

-400 RQMFQSMLVAS
+400 RQMLQSMFAAAV
-411 ITFFILYYLFHTT
+411 TFFVLYYLLHPSL
-424 FGNHGL
+424 GNHGL
-430 WLAFLSFLFVRGVVQ
+430 WAAFLAFLLVRGGVQ
-445 TILYRIDKIG
+445 TWLYRRGI
-455 FGHTV
+455 